1 MCKVIAVT
9 NQKGGVGKT
18 TTTVNLGIGLA
29 KEGNLSL
36 EKMQDIL
43 SEIKKGEISKV
54 TFTNEQLHR
63 YFPNNYTPE
72 MMKREIVAILKIWME
87 QYWDK

>member
-1 MCKVIAVT
+1 MK
-9 NQKGGVGKT
+9 K
-18 TTTVNLGIGLA
+18 LS

-43 SEIKKGEISKV
+43 SEVKKGEISRV

-63 YFPNNYTPE
+63 YFPNSYTPE
-72 MMKREIVAILKIWME
+72 MMKCEIIAILKIWME